1 MREDII
7 TQGVLSN
14 HKKLHINY
22 VSSEKYFIGQKTACA
37 FCVFNSYYQENFV
50 EDFYNVN

>member
-1 MREDII
+1 MKKDLYVMREDII

-22 VSSEKYFIGQKTACA
+22 VSSEKYFIG
-37 FCVFNSYYQENFV
+37 
-50 EDFYNVN
+50 